1 MVVGIG
7 VFILYE
13 LIKAAA
19 AMAIVCGLI
28 ALCGFV
34 LYSIISNSKRQRHET
49 LNDTSKENKTTCDP
63 CQDEQPDDNSAQN
76 YWREVIDPKYNPG
89 HEPKFKTESKSENTT
104 SNETTSPYFDIP
116 EIYPQ
121 YPDPKDLSGDM
132 GEEILCSTVS
142 NNGNF
147 LNCHWW
153 TDKRIKSSG
162 ESGKSEVD
170 LILISH
176 NYIYLFESKFW
187 SGTLKINP
195 NYLDKKH
202 RWMFVRPVRDNL
214 GNPIN
219 ETNTDYFEDLT
230 KELDIKLE
238 KLKTKLK
245 DENIE
250 IPSHRFKTMV
260 VFTNKN
266 IAIDIEIRKSNL
278 VATIQDLEKELE
290 WDRTNL
296 SQEEKYI
303 IALIRYIIKIENNEF
318 SNNFYTNA
326 TSKNNF
332 LEQKSLAANIEL
344 VRFIDKLP
352 SWDRIKFYGGKKIKG
367 DLRKILKTFKTEP
380 PLYVL
385 RRGSKILV
393 KAPRDASEIRNKL
406 ENGDDI
412 DILFEIDKK
421 IVERSHI
428 NPLCSRIKFHKV
440 GEEKPDLISIYQIE
454 EIIFDGLYDPAEE
467 LGLVDY

>member
-1 MVVGIG
+1 MNIVIWLVV
-7 VFILYE
+7 VFFGLWVLYK
-13 LIKAAA
+13 LITAAA
-19 AMAIVCGLI
+19 AVIVIGVLVI
-28 ALCGFV
+28 LFV
-34 LYSIISNSKRQRHET
+34 SILYHIISKSKRQHVET
-49 LNDTSKENKTTCDP
+49 PNDTSEENKTAFDS
-63 CQDEQPDDNSAQN
+63 CQDKHSEDNSAQK
-76 YWREVIDPKYNPG
+76 YWREVINPRYN
-89 HEPKFKTESKSENTT
+89 TEQWSKGDTKDKAENTT

-121 YPDPKDLSGDM
+121 YPDPKDESGDM
-132 GEEILCSTVS
+132 GEEILRSTVS

-245 DENIE
+245 DANIE

-278 VATIQDLEKELE
+278 VATIQD
-290 WDRTNL
+290 WSR
-296 SQEEKYI
+296 
-303 IALIRYIIKIENNEF
+303 
-318 SNNFYTNA
+318 
-326 TSKNNF
+326 
-332 LEQKSLAANIEL
+332 
-344 VRFIDKLP
+344 P
-352 SWDRIKFYGGKKIKG
+352 SRWCKFC
-367 DLRKILKTFKTEP
+367 R
-380 PLYVL
+380 V
-385 RRGSKILV
+385 
-393 KAPRDASEIRNKL
+393 
-406 ENGDDI
+406 
-412 DILFEIDKK
+412 
-421 IVERSHI
+421 
-428 NPLCSRIKFHKV
+428 
-440 GEEKPDLISIYQIE
+440 
-454 EIIFDGLYDPAEE
+454 
-467 LGLVDY
+467 